1 MIPKLR
7 ILCLGNDL
15 LADDAF
21 GGVVA
26 ERLRRQWPSLD
37 VVETSVTGFDLID
50 YLQGASRLVVIDSVQ
65 TGTSPPGTIY
75 SLRESDIKSLSGPSP
90 HYIGLFETL
99 ALARKL
105 QLATPEEVIILA
117 VEVADCTSLGGRMHP
132 AVQGAVS
139 AVLDLVGE
147 IAQASTAMG
156 SPSESASLP

>member
-21 GGVVA
+21 GMVVA

-37 VVETSVTGFDLID
+37 VVETPATGLDLID
-50 YLQGASRLVVIDSVQ
+50 YLQDTSRLIVIDSVQ
-65 TGTSPPGTIY
+65 TSTSPPGTLY
-75 SLRESDIKSLSGPSP
+75 LLRDSDVKSLSGPSP

-105 QLATPEEVIILA
+105 LIPTPEEVTILA

-132 AVQGAVS
+132 AVQA
-139 AVLDLVGE
+139 AVLAVVDLVGE
-147 IAQASTAMG
+147 IAQVPAGLCARG
-156 SPSESASLP
+156 